1 MLLWFYQ
8 DRLLNVLF
16 DYVTMIEI
24 ERGSLE
30 ARIIEV
36 LLEVYPITTKE
47 LGQELSLSEKAL
59 DLALKRLQTKGIIDL
74 EILPDKVYIRLL
86 RRDFH
91 FIGRRVTQRRPLKR
105 SGGKKKGKDY
115 NGFAYA

>member
-1 MLLWFYQ
+1 
-8 DRLLNVLF
+8 
-16 DYVTMIEI
+16 MIEI

-47 LGQELSLSEKAL
+47 LRRELSLSEKML
-59 DLALKRLQTKGIIDL
+59 DKGLKRLQTHGIIQL
-74 EILPDKVYIRLL
+74 EPLPDKVYIRLL

-91 FIGRRVTQRRPLKR
+91 FIGRKTTQRKPIKR
-105 SGGKKKGKDY
+105 TGRKKQQKDY
-115 NGFAYA
+115 EGFAYG

>member
-1 MLLWFYQ
+1 
-8 DRLLNVLF
+8 
-16 DYVTMIEI
+16 MIEL

-36 LLEVYPITTKE
+36 LLEVYPITVAE
-47 LGQELSLSEKAL
+47 LRKELSLSDKTIEMG
-59 DLALKRLQTKGIIDL
+59 LKRLLTKGIIAL
-74 EILPDKVYIRLL
+74 EPLPDKVYIRLL

-91 FIGRRVTQRRPLKR
+91 FIGKKASQRKPIKR

-115 NGFAYA
+115 DGFAYE